1 MKVGFIVQIKLALIM
16 EFASN
21 SGLIL
26 FAIVIGLHLR
36 GLRVHRVKMHSQI
49 LFHKIHLITLSRSIL
64 LYHDNKVFLQDAG
77 V

>member
-26 FAIVIGLHLR
+26 FAIVIGLHLL
-36 GLRVHRVKMHSQI
+36 GLRVHRVKY
-49 LFHKIHLITLSRSIL
+49 ITVCYKNLK
-64 LYHDNKVFLQDAG
+64 KVQNVG
-77 V
+77 K